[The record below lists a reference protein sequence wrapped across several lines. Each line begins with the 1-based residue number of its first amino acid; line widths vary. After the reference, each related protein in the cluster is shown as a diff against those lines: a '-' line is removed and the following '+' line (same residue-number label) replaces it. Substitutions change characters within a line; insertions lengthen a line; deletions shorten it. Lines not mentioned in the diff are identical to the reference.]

1 MVGEPQLIMAIHN
14 ICKNRMTNPRNSKTK
29 EWNYFWKPI
38 LESGAVQGHRGQE
51 TISGGIEVFSSEI
64 LLCSILMVSSLCI
77 NQWEFLLGES
87 IDRVCHSGTL
97 GAEVRAH
104 KYSETKTT
112 HCCLLQYWSHPGIG
126 IVSEILYQIESGRRE
141 NLPGLSTGEDL
152 APASQYLWHGPL
164 RPVYPTTGFLDI
176 FVHIRLHRLPYP
188 SSSQPPDSKI
198 HLSTSAHK

>member
-1 MVGEPQLIMAIHN
+1 M
-14 ICKNRMTNPRNSKTK
+14 
-29 EWNYFWKPI
+29 
-38 LESGAVQGHRGQE
+38 QGHKGQE
-51 TISGGIEVFSSEI
+51 TIYGGGIEVFSSEI

-141 NLPGLSTGEDL
+141 DLPGLSTGEDL
-152 APASQYLWHGPL
+152 APASEYLWHGPL
-164 RPVYPTTGFLDI
+164 RPVYPTTGFQDI
-176 FVHIRLHRLPYP
+176 FVHIRLPLLISSISTNTETNTNTKTNTWKNTNIYSTALCDLWIQPSDSKRYLFISTYLF
-188 SSSQPPDSKI
+188 SSS
-198 HLSTSAHK
+198 